1 MVVNLVFVA
10 VVNRH
15 PFLARLEGD
24 ANEDTGIIVE
34 IAHLV
39 DDADAAVAELAAGP
53 IEQAHAAVRLNESV
67 FHRHV
72 AWADVFPAGEILA
85 VEERLPSRSLR
96 PRGGKCE
103 QRRDGSDDQQGYPF
117 ARSHGA
123 FLLGKIEPSRA
134 LRRGR
139 SAPARKNQNCKL

>member
-1 MVVNLVFVA
+1 MVVNLDFVT

-53 IEQAHAAVRLNESV
+53 IEQAHAALRFNESV

-72 AWADVFPAGEILA
+72 AWADVFPPAEFLPL
-85 VEERLPSRSLR
+85 EKHLPSLR
-96 PRGGKCE
+96 FP
-103 QRRDGSDDQQGYPF
+103 P
-117 ARSHGA
+117 
-123 FLLGKIEPSRA
+123 PT
-134 LRRGR
+134 
-139 SAPARKNQNCKL
+139 P

>member
-1 MVVNLVFVA
+1 MPPL
-10 VVNRH
+10 
-15 PFLARLEGD
+15 
-24 ANEDTGIIVE
+24 
-34 IAHLV
+34 
-39 DDADAAVAELAAGP
+39 
-53 IEQAHAAVRLNESV
+53 RLNESV

-85 VEERLPSRSLR
+85 VEERLPCRSLR

-123 FLLGKIEPSRA
+123 FLLGKIEPSR
-134 LRRGR
+134 GTPTR
-139 SAPARKNQNCKL
+139 SERPCKEKSKL